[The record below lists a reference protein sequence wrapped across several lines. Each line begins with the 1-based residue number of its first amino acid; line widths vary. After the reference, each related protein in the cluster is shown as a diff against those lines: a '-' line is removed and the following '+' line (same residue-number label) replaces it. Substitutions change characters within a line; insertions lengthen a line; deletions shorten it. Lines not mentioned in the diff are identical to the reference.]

1 MFLQET
7 HSTVNGEIK
16 WKEDFKGEVFYS
28 HGKSN
33 SCGVLICFIGSKKIF
48 IRNKLSD
55 NDGCMLILDVDID
68 DENFILINLYNPNT
82 EAEQL
87 KTLSKLTEMLIKL
100 HLTQNNNI
108 ICAGDFNLFFNVKL
122 ESYGGNP
129 VFKKRSVGKIVELKE
144 TYNLT
149 DIWRVR
155 NPKAKQ
161 YTFRQKHVSGFLQ
174 RRLDYF
180 FISNTIQEFIL
191 DTDIIPAISSDH
203 SPILISFSKEKQ
215 HSKSSGFWKFN
226 NSLLSDNIFKEKLKQ
241 HIQNIESDNELSN
254 DPQIKWEFLKYQ
266 IRKFT
271 IRFSKTRA
279 KEERKQRDELE
290 TTLKSVEKN
299 LSNGQNQCLY
309 DKCKRD
315 LEEIYDNI
323 AERTRVRSRCQWYEE
338 GEKSSK
344 FFLNLEKF
352 NGTRSQIRK
361 IIVNDQE
368 IVDPNKIL
376 NEIRIFYE
384 SLFRK
389 GDSKPPSQINDFLDK
404 VQLPKS
410 NITESNECDN
420 ELSEKELYISL
431 MSMQKN
437 KSPGNDGLTKE
448 FFVAFWEDIKGV
460 FFLIHVVQ
468 QNLKRN

>member
-1 MFLQET
+1 MAYRINFISNNVKGLQCTNKRLKLIKYFKDKIVSNGFLFLQET
-7 HSTVNGEIK
+7 HSTVNDEIK
-16 WKEDFKGEVFYS
+16 WKDDFKGEVFYS
-28 HGKSN
+28 HSKSN
-33 SCGVLICFIGSKKIF
+33 SCGVLICFIGSKKVF

-55 NDGCMLILDVDID
+55 NDGRILILDVDID
-68 DENFILINLYNPNT
+68 DENVILINLYNPNT

-87 KTLSKLTEMLIKL
+87 KTLSKLTEMLTKL

-108 ICAGDFNLFFNVKL
+108 ICTGDFNLFFNVKL

-129 VFKKRSVGKIVELKE
+129 VFKKRSVRKIVELKE

-149 DIWRVR
+149 DIWRIR

-161 YTFRQKHVSGFLQ
+161 WFLQ

-203 SPILISFSKEKQ
+203 SPILISFSQEKQ
-215 HSKSSGFWKFN
+215 HSKSFGFWKFN
-226 NSLLSDNIFKEKLKQ
+226 NLLLSDNIFKEKLKQ

-279 KEERKQRDELE
+279 KEERKQRDEFE
-290 TTLKSVEKN
+290 TTLKSLEKN
-299 LSNGQNQCLY
+299 LSTGENQCLY

-323 AERTRVRSRCQWYEE
+323 AEGTRIRSRCHWYEE

-344 FFLNLEKF
+344 FFLNIEKF
-352 NGTRSQIRK
+352 NGTQSQICK

-376 NEIRIFYE
+376 NGIRIFYE
-384 SLFRK
+384 SLFTK
-389 GDSKPPSQINDFLDK
+389 G
-404 VQLPKS
+404 
-410 NITESNECDN
+410 
-420 ELSEKELYISL
+420 
-431 MSMQKN
+431 
-437 KSPGNDGLTKE
+437 
-448 FFVAFWEDIKGV
+448 
-460 FFLIHVVQ
+460 
-468 QNLKRN
+468 